1 MSPDVEAVAMLDED
15 QKSLSAND
23 APKTS
28 GRLHDG
34 EIAVS
39 PRQGSV
45 LRVVAKKEDKPNGKH
60 YRDEAAA
67 HR

>member
-1 MSPDVEAVAMLDED
+1 MTLDVEAVAMLDED
-15 QKSLSAND
+15 QKTLTAND
-23 APKTS
+23 APETS